1 MKGMTLLERPP
12 STTAASEPGEGSR
25 KTRVRVVVAEAGAPG
40 LRRALAEL
48 WRYRELLI
56 SMTLRDTRV
65 RYRQSTL
72 GPAWALLQPLALMVV
87 FSLFL
92 GRFAKMPSHGVPYP
106 IFYSAALVPWS
117 FLAAALPTAASS
129 LILNSALINKVYFP
143 REIFPIVGVAA
154 AAADLGFASIGLAGM
169 MVYYHT
175 PLSACLLYL
184 PVLFLG
190 EFLLCLAAGLF
201 LAGVSVYLRDIRHA
215 LPVMM
220 QVWMYASPVVYSL
233 DSVPQRFRLA
243 YLVLNPMATYMDGY
257 RRVILE
263 GRAPQLPFLAL
274 TLLLSG
280 LAFVLSYRTFKVM
293 EQRCAD
299 TL

>member
-1 MKGMTLLERPP
+1 MTTLERPP
-12 STTAASEPGEGSR
+12 STT
-25 KTRVRVVVAEAGAPG
+25 TRDPSDDGRRATVRVVVAEEGAPG
-40 LRRALAEL
+40 LRRALVEL
-48 WRYRELLI
+48 WRYRELLV

-106 IFYSAALVPWS
+106 IFYSAALIPWS
-117 FLAAALPTAASS
+117 FLAAAVPTAAAS
-129 LILNSALINKVYFP
+129 LIVNSALINKVYFP
-143 REIFPIVGVAA
+143 REIFPIVAVVA
-154 AAADLGFASIGLAGM
+154 AAADLGFASIALAGM
-169 MVYYHT
+169 MLYYHT
-175 PLSACLLYL
+175 PVSACMLYL

-190 EFLLCLAAGLF
+190 EFLLCLASGLF

-215 LPVMM
+215 LPVLM

-233 DSVPQRFRLA
+233 DSVPQRFKFA
-243 YLVLNPMATYMDGY
+243 YMVLNPMATYMDGY
-257 RRVILE
+257 RRVILG

-274 TLLLSG
+274 TMLLSG
-280 LAFVLSYRTFKVM
+280 LGFVISYRMFKVL